1 MLIFSLIMAFSLNAK
16 LALIFLIAIPFLGY
30 GIYITIINAHPIF
43 ERVFRTYERLNNV
56 VQENFIKQQSSMGK
70 TNGFIKE
77 KMLMKLWCL
86 RKAES

>member
-43 ERVFRTYERLNNV
+43 ERVFRKIGRAHV
-56 VQENFIKQQSSMGK
+56 
-70 TNGFIKE
+70 
-77 KMLMKLWCL
+77 
-86 RKAES
+86 